1 MTSIYHHS
9 AITRPPRNLRDLF
22 LRDITSLLVTSR
34 VIARSLEALRPECEF
49 SSEVTAEI
57 DELIGTTAEGEVQ
70 VREPLNEAGMILPP
84 GDESAAMAQVVS
96 FFTRLP
102 AGAPSAV
109 LATEVVVNLRLLA
122 QHLELKARLAA
133 EEAMLVGQ
141 KAISQAL
148 LRWARSWCLCGEKL
162 RAATVRTRVQAC
174 VADLQEPV
182 ATTAT

>member
-1 MTSIYHHS
+1 MTSLHHTTVTK
-9 AITRPPRNLRDLF
+9 APRNLAELF
-22 LRDITSLLVTSR
+22 LRDITSLLITSR

-49 SSEVTAEI
+49 STEVTAKI
-57 DELIGTTAEGEVQ
+57 DELIGTTAEGELQ
-70 VREPLNEAGMILPP
+70 VREPLSEAGVVLPP
-84 GDESAAMAQVVS
+84 GDESAATAQVVG

-109 LATEVVVNLRLLA
+109 LAAEVVVNLRLLA

-141 KAISQAL
+141 KSICHAL

-162 RAATVRTRVQAC
+162 RAATIRTRVQAF
-174 VADLQEPV
+174 AAELGDPV
-182 ATTAT
+182 VVTPL